1 MKEFYEAMQN
11 VFDFRNKRGNPC
23 KVVGPAKLHHF
34 ILKQVS
40 TSGKSDCIL
49 SFMENRSKNYLKFR
63 EKHFLKKKEAC
74 WHYKT
79 NHCATCFG
87 KKSENFNWKLTWCTK
102 SSLQL
107 LRNDKDSQKRR
118 QILHA
123 QDILLYT
130 RLCSM
135 IWQETA
141 HYFMKLDLQG
151 IKNMK

>member
-1 MKEFYEAMQN
+1 MKEYYEAMQN

-23 KVVGPAKLHHF
+23 KVVGTVKLHHF
-34 ILKQVS
+34 ILKQVWP
-40 TSGKSDCIL
+40 SGKSDCIF

-63 EKHFLKKKEAC
+63 EKHFLKKKRSLLTLQNESLC
-74 WHYKT
+74 HMLWKKI
-79 NHCATCFG
+79 G
-87 KKSENFNWKLTWCTK
+87 KLNWKLTWCTK

-123 QDILLYT
+123 RDVLLYA

-135 IWQETA
+135 IRQETA
-141 HYFMKLDLQG
+141 HYFIKLDLQG